1 MPFGRDD
8 LEWDKLVH
16 ATIERL
22 RALARD
28 QQLTTYSALNRELA
42 DTTALAPFDLG
53 SEGGRHA
60 MGQML
65 GDATRQDY
73 PTSKVLLSALCT
85 HRDGVDVGHG
95 FYNLAKELGVLPAKS
110 SADAKHLFW
119 ITTVQEV
126 YASGGAPVSASPDKR
141 NRSR

>member
-1 MPFGRDD
+1 MPFGRQD
-8 LEWDKLVH
+8 LEWDELVQ
-16 ATIERL
+16 AAIERL

-42 DTTALAPFDLG
+42 DATGLGSFDLG

-65 GDATRQDY
+65 GDATRRDY

-85 HRDGVDVGHG
+85 HRDGVDVGQG
-95 FYNLAKELGVLPAKS
+95 FYSLAKELGLLPAKS
-110 SADAKHLFW
+110 SADAKELFW
-119 ITTVQEV
+119 ITTVQEA
-126 YASGGAPVSASPDKR
+126 YASRGRPSPHHPPKET
-141 NRSR
+141 